1 MADSDNSRA
10 PRREFLAQVAS
21 AGVMLTAGALAPFAR
36 AEAQPAHAA
45 PFDDTW
51 TRRVVAAK
59 YKAVF
64 DSPGVEEGL
73 ALVHATFYA
82 QGYREQLDVQP
93 AELVPVVVLRHS
105 GTPLALNDT
114 LWEKYALGERTGVK
128 DPLTNAN
135 ALRNPFARRETKN
148 AIIPPDASI
157 EALVASGV
165 VVLACNK
172 AAMRMAAT
180 YAQKLSRDVE
190 EVRAEF
196 RAGLLPGV
204 LYQPSGIY
212 AVHRAQEVGC
222 SFIKST

>member
-1 MADSDNSRA
+1 MADNENPRA
-10 PRREFLAQVAS
+10 PRREFLAQVAL
-21 AGVMLTAGALAPFAR
+21 LTAGALAPFPQAG
-36 AEAQPAHAA
+36 AQPSSQEA

-51 TRRVVAAK
+51 TRRVATAK

-64 DSPGVEEGL
+64 DSPEPADGL

-82 QGYREQLDVQP
+82 QGYREQLGTPQSD
-93 AELVPVVVLRHS
+93 LVPVVVLRHA

-114 LWEKYALGERTGVK
+114 LWEKYQLGERTKVK
-128 DPLTNAN
+128 DPLTNAD
-135 ALRNPFARRETKN
+135 ALRNPFARREEKN
-148 AIIPPDASI
+148 GIVPPDASI
-157 EALVASGV
+157 EGLIASGA

-172 AAMRMAAT
+172 AAMRMAAS
-180 YAQKLSRDVE
+180 YAQKLNRDVE

-204 LYQPSGIY
+204 LLQPSGIY